1 LAKGLGLKLV
11 DEKELTALAKAVI
24 SENTFAYKTADHNP
38 VKPERY
44 YMGRVTKG
52 LGGRVSGTRIR
63 EIILANLKNGA
74 QPPSAAIQKD
84 KAVKI
89 AKPKGKK

>member
-44 YMGRVTKG
+44 YIG